1 MKQHAELQLNKKY
14 MKDQYNP
21 DETSVYLQYQHLET
35 KEPLWMGNDP
45 KIANIC
51 GKKLCGLCVGKKW
64 QFYVWKNRKT
74 GERKQNWLCYRTRC
88 KVSKGAAQKA

>member
-1 MKQHAELQLNKKY
+1 MKEHVELQLNNKY

-21 DETSVYLQYQHLET
+21 DKTSIYLQYQHLET

-51 GKKLCGLCVGKKW
+51 GKKLCGLCVGK
-64 QFYVWKNRKT
+64 R
-74 GERKQNWLCYRTRC
+74 
-88 KVSKGAAQKA
+88 